1 MTLMSI
7 TWSIANAKQIETIM
21 SENENQDTK
30 QILEEIRTNQQVLL
44 VTTRKHLELYAQ
56 QLANADAL
64 NKQLV
69 ELQKKTFQVQKLTM
83 AFTIFAVIGVG
94 AVILSKLV

>member
-1 MTLMSI
+1 MNDT
-7 TWSIANAKQIETIM
+7 AE
-21 SENENQDTK
+21 QDMK

-69 ELQKKTFQVQKLTM
+69 DLQKKTFQVQKLTM
-83 AFTIFAVIGVG
+83 GFTILAVAGVAAFIFA
-94 AVILSKLV
+94 KLL

>member
-1 MTLMSI
+1 
-7 TWSIANAKQIETIM
+7 M
-21 SENENQDTK
+21 SENDNQDIK

-56 QLANADAL
+56 QLANADVM
-64 NKQLV
+64 NKQFV

-83 AFTIFAVIGVG
+83 AFTIFAVVGVG
-94 AVILSKLV
+94 AFILYNLL